1 MVKTKC
7 YLKGYSA
14 NSDNR
19 KRFYPPNEKMLIM
32 SLTVIFLFLGL
43 LFGFH
48 IMKKAPN
55 TNVFGFPLRP
65 NRIEMGIR

>member
-1 MVKTKC
+1 
-7 YLKGYSA
+7 
-14 NSDNR
+14 
-19 KRFYPPNEKMLIM
+19 M